1 MYIVMGNGESR
12 QAVSYN
18 SLKNHITYGCNAIHR
33 DFNPTKLIVIDNKML
48 HEVVTSGYTKNNVCY
63 FRNFV
68 PMDAFHYE
76 PLKMSIEKGEIVENE
91 ITGFQFAYYGQ
102 ELQREYYEETKTMG
116 LVEKP
121 LHYFTWITE
130 EDRIFNL
137 NDMIG
142 TKPQDSGQNATELM
156 CTIEK
161 PDVCYL
167 IGFDLSNNNGLV
179 NNIYKSTSC
188 YAPDYALP
196 VQPDGWIY
204 DLNEIFDKYS
214 ETEFIHVQDVKVFD
228 KIETISVNEFI
239 SRL

>member
-1 MYIVMGNGESR
+1 
-12 QAVSYN
+12 
-18 SLKNHITYGCNAIHR
+18 
-33 DFNPTKLIVIDNKML
+33 
-48 HEVVTSGYTKNNVCY
+48 
-63 FRNFV
+63 
-68 PMDAFHYE
+68 
-76 PLKMSIEKGEIVENE
+76 
-91 ITGFQFAYYGQ
+91 
-102 ELQREYYEETKTMG
+102 
-116 LVEKP
+116 
-121 LHYFTWITE
+121 
-130 EDRIFNL
+130 
-137 NDMIG
+137 MIG

-167 IGFDLSNNNGLV
+167 IGFDLSNNDGLV
-179 NNIYKSTSC
+179 NNIYKSTNC

-204 DLNEIFDKYS
+204 DLNEIFDKYP